1 MSQRYRST
9 RRSTSADYVVP
20 FLIIV
25 SIGVILVLL
34 FNLWKAVFVPKNADG
49 AYIHVIE
56 GSVEMRDW
64 NTDDF
69 FDITADVLMTPGD
82 ELKTSSDAQVI
93 VEFFDGTVMRA
104 DGGTNFVLNEIE
116 NTDRSKA
123 IHLLL
128 VDGKLWFNK
137 VYKDSGGTMVNI
149 KTDSILVKSGSENV
163 FEVEN
168 EFDDVV
174 RVMFGADVDVDVFAE
189 DGKKVVETE
198 KIGVGQEI
206 VFSSAALSKYWSYLS
221 PSVLSAVADE
231 FKTSEWF
238 IWNDGEDKNPTEFV
252 KVEGSDG
259 EFKRVEP
266 EVLAEEEEVLL
277 DEEGNP
283 IEKEVVEGEVVSEG
297 MVVEGEDPAEDM
309 VVEDEKVTE
318 EKPLELGDLSTPKIL
333 SVSGKTET
341 NEGGFYVEGTRLA
354 TLKGSVSGAEK
365 VVVNGFTLSK
375 FKPGDT
381 EWFYFAN
388 ADFSLMR
395 KGENF
400 YEVVA
405 YGKGGAESEKL
416 IVKVLH
422 DPAVVEPVAPAVA
435 EDTSGIIAQ

>member
-1 MSQRYRST
+1 MTQRYRST

-25 SIGVILVLL
+25 CIGVIFVLL
-34 FNLWKAVFVPKNADG
+34 FNLWKAIFVADTADG

-56 GSVEMRDW
+56 GTVEMRDW
-64 NTDDF
+64 NTEGF

-82 ELKTSSDAQVI
+82 ELKTSADAKVI

-116 NTDRSKA
+116 NGDKA
-123 IHLLL
+123 KEIHLLL

-137 VYKDSGGTMVNI
+137 VYKDTGSTLVSV

-174 RVMFGADVDVDVFAE
+174 RVMFGSDVNVDIFAE

-206 VFSSAALSKYWSYLS
+206 VFSNAALSKYWSYLS
-221 PSVLSAVADE
+221 PSVLSALNDE
-231 FKTSEWF
+231 FKVSDWF
-238 IWNDGEDKNPTEFV
+238 VWNDAEDKNPTQFV

-266 EVLAEEEEVLL
+266 EVLMEEEEVEL
-277 DEEGNP
+277 DEDGNP
-283 IEKEVVEGEVVSEG
+283 IVKEEAEDEGGEVVSEG
-297 MVVEGEDPAEDM
+297 QVVEGEDPAEDV
-309 VVEDEKVTE
+309 VVEKDETVE
-318 EKPLELGDLSTPKIL
+318 IGELSAPKIL
-333 SVSGKTET
+333 SVSGRTET
-341 NEGGFYVEGTRLA
+341 NESGFYVEPTRLA

-365 VVVNGFTLSK
+365 VVVNGFTLTK
-375 FKPGDT
+375 FKPGDK

-388 ADFSLMR
+388 ADFALMK

-400 YEVVA
+400 YEIVA
-405 YGKGGAESEKL
+405 YGKDGAKSEKL
-416 IVKVLH
+416 VVKVLH
-422 DPAVVEPVAPAVA
+422 DPQFADPAPPVA
-435 EDTSGIIAQ
+435 EDNSGVVSD